1 MGHYNQAEHISAPRL
16 MNIICSDDL
25 DDDNDDQKNLTWQMI
40 RVLRFANEFPKAL
53 YKSPDYLMTIVI
65 LQEIMT
71 TRVVVFMVIIAT
83 PVMLAMTT
91 ATAMSILTIMTMTII
106 MIKNFYRV
114 AREASCHLLFVS
126 DEWFRR
132 IPLRIGC

>member
-1 MGHYNQAEHISAPRL
+1 VGHYNQAEHISAPRL

-71 TRVVVFMVIIAT
+71 YEGSGVHGDNSHACDVSNDDSNSDVDIDDNDDDDYHD
-83 PVMLAMTT
+83 
-91 ATAMSILTIMTMTII
+91 
-106 MIKNFYRV
+106 KK
-114 AREASCHLLFVS
+114 LL
-126 DEWFRR
+126 
-132 IPLRIGC
+132 